1 MRSVDMEYEFVP
13 RRDGQALQV
22 SRAARVGCP
31 SRGDVGIEVCLACR
45 HLRGITGAGHGVV
58 VCDEHAEL
66 MLPYDGR
73 APDGR
78 VRRSGR

>member
-1 MRSVDMEYEFVP
+1 MRSMDMEYGFVP
-13 RRDGQALQV
+13 PRDGKTLQIQGG
-22 SRAARVGCP
+22 RVGCP

-58 VCDEHAEL
+58 VCDVHADL
-66 MLPYDGR
+66 MLPYDR
-73 APDGR
+73 RTPADG